1 MKKKIISLLLV
12 TVISGS
18 LISSVSASD
27 ANFSFEMVNALDGI
41 TQKTGLVSKYDD
53 ENRAYVKVKKDDIC
67 TKDLFYVSVLDA
79 ASRKVTNDK

>member
-1 MKKKIISLLLV
+1 
-12 TVISGS
+12 
-18 LISSVSASD
+18 
-27 ANFSFEMVNALDGI
+27 MVNALDGI
-41 TQKTGLVSKYDD
+41 TQKTGLVSKDDD